1 MEIDPKLQAILDQIM
16 ANYPKVQMTSGYRS
30 PEQNTAA
37 GGAKGSQHLH
47 GNAAD
52 LNLSAYSPEEQAQ
65 IAEDLRKAGAT
76 GFGFYPKSGSLHAD
90 IGTPRYWGPNYSK
103 TSLPDTPAWFQQF
116 AGMQGPNAPTAAGT
130 TQMASAQPAAAA
142 ATTQPVYAQDLA
154 TTMRLIGSKIAP
166 GSIDAPVPM
175 TTEQQAASKVQQGR
189 LADAGK
195 SFAQL
200 AALGAPQDPVQM
212 LRQFDSQRRKPPVL
226 QYPRGL
232 L

>member
-1 MEIDPKLQAILDQIM
+1 MDPKLQAILDQIL
-16 ANYPKVQMTSGYRS
+16 ASYPKVRLTSGVRT
-30 PEQNTAA
+30 EQQNTAA

-52 LNLSAYSPEEQAQ
+52 LNLSAYSPEVQAQ

-76 GFGFYPKSGSLHAD
+76 GFGFYPKSGLLHAD

-116 AGMQGPNAPTAAGT
+116 AGIQGPNAPIAAGT
-130 TQMASAQPAAAA
+130 TQMASAQPNATAAA
-142 ATTQPVYAQDLA
+142 QPVYAQDLA
-154 TTMRLIGSKIAP
+154 TTMRLIGNKIAP
-166 GSIDAPVPM
+166 GSIDARVPM
-175 TTEQQAASKVQQGR
+175 TPEQQAASKVQQGR

-200 AALGAPQDPVQM
+200 AALSAPQDPVEM
-212 LRQFDSQRRKPPVL
+212 LRQFDFQRRKPPVL

>member
-1 MEIDPKLQAILDQIM
+1 MEIDPRLQAILDQIM
-16 ANYPKVQMTSGYRS
+16 ANYPKVRLTSGYRS
-30 PEQNTAA
+30 PEQNAAA

-52 LNLSAYSPEEQAQ
+52 LNLSAYPPEVQAQ

-103 TSLPDTPAWFQQF
+103 ASLPETPAWFQQF
-116 AGMQGPNAPTAAGT
+116 AGMQGPIAPTGAGT
-130 TQMASAQPAAAA
+130 TQMASA
-142 ATTQPVYAQDLA
+142 QPVYAQDLA

-189 LADAGK
+189 IADAGK

-200 AALGAPQDPVQM
+200 AALSAPQDPVQM
-212 LRQFDSQRRKPPVL
+212 LRQFDFQRRKPPVL

>member
-1 MEIDPKLQAILDQIM
+1 MDPKLQAILDQIL
-16 ANYPKVQMTSGYRS
+16 ASYPKVRLTSGVRT
-30 PEQNTAA
+30 EQQNAAA

-65 IAEDLRKAGAT
+65 IAEALRKAGAT

-130 TQMASAQPAAAA
+130 TQMASAQPS

-154 TTMRLIGSKIAP
+154 TTMRLIGNKIAP

-200 AALGAPQDPVQM
+200 AALSAQQDPVEM
-212 LRQFDSQRRKPPVL
+212 LRQFDFQRRKPPVL

>member
-1 MEIDPKLQAILDQIM
+1 MDPKLQAILDQIL
-16 ANYPKVQMTSGYRS
+16 ASYPKVRLTSGVRT
-30 PEQNTAA
+30 EQQNTAA
-37 GGAKGSQHLH
+37 GGAKGSQHLQ

-65 IAEDLRKAGAT
+65 IAEALRKAGAT

-116 AGMQGPNAPTAAGT
+116 AGIQGPNAPTAAGT
-130 TQMASAQPAAAA
+130 TQMASAK
-142 ATTQPVYAQDLA
+142 PVYSQDLA
-154 TTMRLIGSKIAP
+154 TTMRLIGNKIAP

-175 TTEQQAASKVQQGR
+175 TPEQQAASKVQQGR

-200 AALGAPQDPVQM
+200 AALSAQQDPVEM
-212 LRQFDSQRRKPPVL
+212 LRQFDFQRRKPPVL

>member
-1 MEIDPKLQAILDQIM
+1 MDPQLQAILDQIL
-16 ANYPKVQMTSGYRS
+16 ANYPKVRLTSGYRS
-30 PEQNTAA
+30 PEQNAA
-37 GGAKGSQHLH
+37 ANGAKGSQHLH
-47 GNAAD
+47 GKAMD
-52 LNLSAYSPEEQAQ
+52 LSLSAYPPEVQAQ

-76 GFGFYPKSGSLHAD
+76 GFGFYPKSNSIHAD
-90 IGTPRYWGPNYSK
+90 IGAPRYWGPDYTRNSINQG
-103 TSLPDTPAWFQQF
+103 PAWFQQF
-116 AGMQGPNAPTAAGT
+116 AGIQGPIAPTAAGT
-130 TQMASAQPAAAA
+130 TQMASAQPSAAA

-175 TTEQQAASKVQQGR
+175 TPEQQAASKVQQGR
-189 LADAGK
+189 IADAGK

-200 AALGAPQDPVQM
+200 AALSAQQDPVEM
-212 LRQFDSQRRKPPVL
+212 LRQFDFQRRKPPVL

>member
-1 MEIDPKLQAILDQIM
+1 MDPKLQAILDQIL
-16 ANYPKVQMTSGYRS
+16 ANYPKVRLTSGYRS
-30 PEQNTAA
+30 PEQNAAA

-52 LNLSAYSPEEQAQ
+52 LNLSAYPPEVQAQ
-65 IAEDLRKAGAT
+65 IAEALRKAGAT

-116 AGMQGPNAPTAAGT
+116 AGMQGQDAPTGAGG
-130 TQMASAQPAAAA
+130 TQMASAK
-142 ATTQPVYAQDLA
+142 PVYSQDLA
-154 TTMRLIGSKIAP
+154 TTMRLIGNKIAP

-175 TTEQQAASKVQQGR
+175 TPEQQAASKVQQGR
-189 LADAGK
+189 ITDAGK

-200 AALGAPQDPVQM
+200 AALSAQQDPVEM
-212 LRQFDSQRRKPPVL
+212 LRQFDFQRRKPPVL

>member
-1 MEIDPKLQAILDQIM
+1 MDPKLQAILDQIL
-16 ANYPKVQMTSGYRS
+16 ASYPKVRLTSGVRT
-30 PEQNTAA
+30 EQQNTAA

-52 LNLSAYSPEEQAQ
+52 LNLSAYPPEEQAQ
-65 IAEDLRKAGAT
+65 IAEALRKAGAT

-116 AGMQGPNAPTAAGT
+116 AGRQGQDAPTGAGG
-130 TQMASAQPAAAA
+130 TQMASAK
-142 ATTQPVYAQDLA
+142 PVYAQDLA
-154 TTMRLIGSKIAP
+154 TTMRLIGNKIAP

-175 TTEQQAASKVQQGR
+175 TPEQQAASKVQQGR

-200 AALGAPQDPVQM
+200 AALSAQQDPVEM
-212 LRQFDSQRRKPPVL
+212 LRQFDFQRRKPPVL

>member
-1 MEIDPKLQAILDQIM
+1 MDPKLQAILDQIL
-16 ANYPKVQMTSGYRS
+16 ANYPKVRLTSGYRS
-30 PEQNTAA
+30 PEQNAAA

-52 LNLSAYSPEEQAQ
+52 LNLSAYPPEAQAQ

-76 GFGFYPKSGSLHAD
+76 GFGYYSKSGTLHTD
-90 IGTPRYWGPNYSK
+90 IGTPRFWGSDYTKNSINQE
-103 TSLPDTPAWFQQF
+103 LPWFQEF
-116 AGMQGPNAPTAAGT
+116 AGRQGQDAPTAAGT
-130 TQMASAQPAAAA
+130 TQMASAK
-142 ATTQPVYAQDLA
+142 PVYAQDLA

-175 TTEQQAASKVQQGR
+175 TPEQQAASKVQQGR

-200 AALGAPQDPVQM
+200 AALSAQQDPVEM
-212 LRQFDSQRRKPPVL
+212 LRQFDFQRRKPPVL

>member
-1 MEIDPKLQAILDQIM
+1 MDPKLQAILDQIL
-16 ANYPKVQMTSGYRS
+16 ANYPKVRLTSGYRS
-30 PEQNTAA
+30 PEQNAAA

-47 GNAAD
+47 GKAMD
-52 LNLSAYSPEEQAQ
+52 LSLSAYPPEVQAQ
-65 IAEDLRKAGAT
+65 ITEDLRKAGAT

-90 IGTPRYWGPNYSK
+90 IGTPRYWGPDYTKNSINQG
-103 TSLPDTPAWFQQF
+103 PEWFQKF
-116 AGMQGPNAPTAAGT
+116 AGVQGPIAPAAAGT
-130 TQMASAQPAAAA
+130 TQMASA
-142 ATTQPVYAQDLA
+142 QPVYAQDLA

-175 TTEQQAASKVQQGR
+175 TPEQQAASKVQQGR
-189 LADAGK
+189 ITDAGK

-200 AALGAPQDPVQM
+200 AALSAQQDPVEM
-212 LRQFDSQRRKPPVL
+212 LRQFDFQRRKPPVL

>member
-1 MEIDPKLQAILDQIM
+1 MDPQLQAILDQIL
-16 ANYPKVQMTSGYRS
+16 ANYPKVRLTSGYRS
-30 PEQNTAA
+30 PEQNAAA

-47 GNAAD
+47 GKAMD
-52 LNLSAYSPEEQAQ
+52 LSLSAYPPEVQAQ

-90 IGTPRYWGPNYSK
+90 IGTPRYWGPDYTRNSINQG
-103 TSLPDTPAWFQQF
+103 PAWFQKF
-116 AGMQGPNAPTAAGT
+116 AGVQGQDAPAAAGT
-130 TQMASAQPAAAA
+130 TQMASA
-142 ATTQPVYAQDLA
+142 QPVYAQDLA

-166 GSIDAPVPM
+166 GSIDAPVPL
-175 TTEQQAASKVQQGR
+175 TSAQQAASKVQQGR
-189 LADAGK
+189 IADAGK

-200 AALGAPQDPVQM
+200 AALAAPQDPVQM
-212 LRQFDSQRRKPPVL
+212 LRQFDFQRRKPPVL

>member
-1 MEIDPKLQAILDQIM
+1 MDPQLQAILDQIL
-16 ANYPKVQMTSGYRS
+16 ANYPKVQMTSGVRS
-30 PEQNTAA
+30 EQQNTAA

-47 GNAAD
+47 GKAAD
-52 LNLSAYSPEEQAQ
+52 LNLSAYPPEEQAQ
-65 IAEDLRKAGAT
+65 IAEALRKAGAT
-76 GFGFYPKSGSLHAD
+76 GFGFYPKSNSIHAD

-103 TSLPDTPAWFQQF
+103 TSLPETPPWFQQF
-116 AGMQGPNAPTAAGT
+116 AGVQGPIAPAAAGT
-130 TQMASAQPAAAA
+130 TQMASAQPSAA
-142 ATTQPVYAQDLA
+142 ATTQPAPVYAQDLA

-189 LADAGK
+189 ITDAGK

-200 AALGAPQDPVQM
+200 AALSAQQDPVEM
-212 LRQFDSQRRKPPVL
+212 LRQFDFQRRKPPVL

>member
-1 MEIDPKLQAILDQIM
+1 MDPQLQAILDQIL
-16 ANYPKVQMTSGYRS
+16 ANYPKVRLTSGYRS
-30 PEQNTAA
+30 PEQNAAA

-52 LNLSAYSPEEQAQ
+52 LNLSAYPPEVQAQ

-76 GFGFYPKSGSLHAD
+76 GFGFYPKSNSIHAD
-90 IGTPRYWGPNYSK
+90 IGTPRYWGPDYTKNSINQG
-103 TSLPDTPAWFQQF
+103 PAWFQKF
-116 AGMQGPNAPTAAGT
+116 AGMQGPDAPAAAGT
-130 TQMASAQPAAAA
+130 TQMASA
-142 ATTQPVYAQDLA
+142 QPVYAQDLA

-175 TTEQQAASKVQQGR
+175 TPEQQAASKVQQGR
-189 LADAGK
+189 IADAGK

-200 AALGAPQDPVQM
+200 AALSAQQDPVEM
-212 LRQFDSQRRKPPVL
+212 LRQFDFQRRKPPVL

>member
-1 MEIDPKLQAILDQIM
+1 MDPKLQAILDQIL
-16 ANYPKVQMTSGYRS
+16 ASYPKVRMTSGVRT
-30 PEQNTAA
+30 EQQNTAA
-37 GGAKGSQHLH
+37 GGAKGSQHLQ

-65 IAEDLRKAGAT
+65 IAEALRKAGAT

-116 AGMQGPNAPTAAGT
+116 AGIQGPIAPTASGT
-130 TQMASAQPAAAA
+130 TQMASA
-142 ATTQPVYAQDLA
+142 QPVYAQDLA
-154 TTMRLIGSKIAP
+154 TTMRLIGNKIAP

-175 TTEQQAASKVQQGR
+175 TPEQQAASKVQQGR
-189 LADAGK
+189 IADASK

-200 AALGAPQDPVQM
+200 AALSAQRDPVEM
-212 LRQFDSQRRKPPVL
+212 LRQFDFQRRKPPVL